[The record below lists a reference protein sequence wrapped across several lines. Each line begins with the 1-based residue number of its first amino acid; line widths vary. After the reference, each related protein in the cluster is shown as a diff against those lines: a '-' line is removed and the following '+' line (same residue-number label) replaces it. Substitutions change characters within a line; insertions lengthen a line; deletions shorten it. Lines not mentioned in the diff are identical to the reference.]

1 MHFCLII
8 RQTTTCKGAT
18 TSGSF
23 HLHLA
28 HADFIFSGDFPSQFC
43 IFNPAENKL
52 CEALA
57 GLSEGPPSAAAAA
70 AAANKW
76 VEMGE
81 TERD

>member
-1 MHFCLII
+1 MQLCLIV

-23 HLHLA
+23 NLHLA
-28 HADFIFSGDFPSQFC
+28 HADVIFSGDFPSQFC
-43 IFNPAENKL
+43 IFDPAENKL

-57 GLSEGPPSAAAAA
+57 GLSEGPLSA

-76 VEMGE
+76 V
-81 TERD
+81 